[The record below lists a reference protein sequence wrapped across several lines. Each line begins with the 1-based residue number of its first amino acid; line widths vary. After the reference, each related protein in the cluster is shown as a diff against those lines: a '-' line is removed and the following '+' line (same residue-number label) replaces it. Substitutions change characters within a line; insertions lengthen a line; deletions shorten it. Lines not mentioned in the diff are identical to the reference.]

1 MKINVIVK
9 TGEETKRESV
19 ETEDKILVG
28 DVLDMLNINKNEVV
42 TMMDNN
48 IVPYDDELNDIDKD
62 ELTVLRIGSRG

>member
-42 TMMDNN
+42 TMTDNN
-48 IVPYDDELNDIDKD
+48 IVPYDDELNDKY